1 MTKDDLN
8 TTDIRNICE
17 QIADVYRN
25 KMRDAD
31 YNPADELMNFKWVT
45 EYNGNLF
52 QVYFTL
58 PNYYIF
64 AENGRRP
71 GRFPPPDAILK
82 WVQYKR
88 LVMTTNNKVLNTN
101 QMVYLI
107 SRKIALHGTKGRH
120 LLQQTI
126 DETYDTLVDQLV
138 DAISAIFEKEI
149 EKEIDNI

>member
-1 MTKDDLN
+1 MRQDDLN

-45 EYNGNLF
+45 EYNGRLF

-58 PNYYIF
+58 PQYWYF
-64 AENGRRP
+64 AENGRGP
-71 GRFPPPDAILK
+71 GRFPPPNAILK

-107 SRKIALHGTKGRH
+107 SRKIALKGTQGKH
-120 LLQQTI
+120 LLQETI
-126 DETYDTLVDQLV
+126 DSTYNNLVDQLV

>member
-1 MTKDDLN
+1 MTQDDLN

-45 EYNGNLF
+45 EYNGRLF

-58 PNYYIF
+58 PQYSYF
-64 AENGRRP
+64 AENGRGP
-71 GRFPPPDAILK
+71 GRFPPPNAILK

-107 SRKIALHGTKGRH
+107 SRKIALKGTQGKH
-120 LLQQTI
+120 LLQETI
-126 DETYDTLVDQLV
+126 DSTYNNLVDQLV
-138 DAISAIFEKEI
+138 NLIAEQLEKEI

>member
-1 MTKDDLN
+1 MTQDDLN

-31 YNPADELMNFKWVT
+31 YNPADELMSFKWVT
-45 EYNGNLF
+45 EYNGSLF
-52 QVYFTL
+52 QLSFLL
-58 PNYYIF
+58 PQYWYF
-64 AENGRRP
+64 AENGRGP
-71 GRFPPPDAILK
+71 GRFPPPNAILK
-82 WVQYKR
+82 WIQYKR